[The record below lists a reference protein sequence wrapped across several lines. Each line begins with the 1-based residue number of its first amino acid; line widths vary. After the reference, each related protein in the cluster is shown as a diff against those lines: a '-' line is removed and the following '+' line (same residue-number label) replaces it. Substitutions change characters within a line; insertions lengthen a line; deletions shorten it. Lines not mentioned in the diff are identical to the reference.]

1 MGYVLKLWSMIC
13 VQLKHITFD
22 NFWVGPAL
30 RQAELPNLIII
41 LMKLSHG
48 NIHFCV
54 SRFVQSQQI
63 KPHDWIGLDNLLQND
78 PLNAK
83 FYPLDQKL
91 LIHPIAFLSHPLDL
105 LVLFLSR

>member
-1 MGYVLKLWSMIC
+1 MGWGGGVPL
-13 VQLKHITFD
+13 
-22 NFWVGPAL
+22 AL

-83 FYPLDQKL
+83 FYSLDQKL

-105 LVLFLSR
+105 LVLFLSCGDVKGNFIVN